1 MHQLRNSKI
10 NVSSNE
16 DTYPKTTKQSN
27 HVTQHQKNEQ
37 QVLAQYNQN
46 HKDQQVAPTLKDTNK
61 IDKAQKQPSK
71 ATTQNRT
78 VSTLNKVE
86 VSKHHTTPTLNT

>member
-1 MHQLRNSKI
+1 M
-10 NVSSNE
+10 
-16 DTYPKTTKQSN
+16 
-27 HVTQHQKNEQ
+27 
-37 QVLAQYNQN
+37 
-46 HKDQQVAPTLKDTNK
+46 KDTNK

-71 ATTQNRT
+71 ATTQNHT